1 MQAFLGS
8 INFYSRIIQNVAI
21 YGAVLYQL
29 KEEDFGYEATLT
41 AALTAFNLLQQQVSR
56 APILRHFV

>member
-8 INFYSRIIQNVAI
+8 INYYSRIIQNVAI

-41 AALTAFNLLQQQVSR
+41 AALTAFNLLQQ
-56 APILRHFV
+56 